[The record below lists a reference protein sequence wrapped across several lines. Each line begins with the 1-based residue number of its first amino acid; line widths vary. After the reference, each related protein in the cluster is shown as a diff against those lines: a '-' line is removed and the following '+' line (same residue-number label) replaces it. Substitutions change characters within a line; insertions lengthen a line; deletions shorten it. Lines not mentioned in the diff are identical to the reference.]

1 MLLMLKAAIMY
12 LSLNLG
18 LMLGFLPTQPA
29 ASTRD
34 LAPAVATT
42 ANAQLKDAA
51 HSPFCKKSPRTAV
64 LRAASF
70 RPKSERPTLD
80 TVALHRQIDAQVR
93 AAMLKNRAAL
103 ARAQREYEQAKLEG
117 VAFHVAGLLPPMPP
131 TPPTVVIE
139 TATPLPR

>member
-51 HSPFCKKSPRTAV
+51 HSPSCKRTPRTAV
-64 LRAASF
+64 VRAASF
-70 RPKSERPTLD
+70 TPKTERPTLD
-80 TVALHRQIDAQVR
+80 RVALHRQIDRQVR
-93 AAMLKNRAAL
+93 AAMLKNRAEFE
-103 ARAQREYEQAKLEG
+103 RAQRELQRAKLEN
-117 VAFHVAGLLPPMPP
+117 VAFHVAGLVAPIPP
-131 TPPTVVIE
+131 TPPAVIQVE
-139 TATPLPR
+139 SPLPR